1 MNQRLSRRE
10 FLRGM
15 TLAAGAMGL
24 GPAWPGSAAA
34 QATRK
39 IKYIL
44 SWAPHGGFAYSF
56 AARREGFW
64 SKRGLDVQV
73 DRGFGSGDTCK
84 NVAVGRYD
92 FGVADFGTMIT
103 SVARDLDLVCLGMI
117 SHKGQMGMLS
127 LKKTGITKPKD
138 LEGKRIGTV
147 AGSADFA
154 IWPAFVKA
162 AGIDASK
169 VKIVFMGPELRH
181 KALIEGQVDAIGA
194 FYVTDGPP
202 FLANRIDY
210 NLLLYA
216 NYGLEM
222 YSTGVITRSQ
232 LVREDPRLCQDFVDG
247 MMEGLAFSYLH
258 PERTLETH
266 LDMVREYK
274 GGETNR
280 EVVRHGIL
288 IGTYTGLADYV
299 EEHGLGWM
307 DRRLVESTHDKVAR
321 YMSLPKVPP
330 VDGLYTNRFV
340 DRVKLSRAQWKQ
352 VRESVKA
359 YAL

>member
-1 MNQRLSRRE
+1 MNRRVSRRE

-24 GPAWPGSAAA
+24 GPAWPGRAAG
-34 QATRK
+34 QAMRK
-39 IKYIL
+39 IKYTL
-44 SWAPHGGFAYSF
+44 PWAPHGGYAFSF
-56 AARREGFW
+56 VARHENYW

-73 DRGFGSGDTCK
+73 DRGFGSGDACK
-84 NVAVGRYD
+84 NVAVGRYE
-92 FGVADFGTMIT
+92 FGLADFGTMIT
-103 SVARDLDLVCLGMI
+103 AVARDLDLVCLAMV
-117 SHKGQMGMLS
+117 SHKGQMGLLS

-138 LEGKRIGTV
+138 LEGKRYGTV

-162 AGIDASK
+162 AGIDAGK
-169 VKIVFMGPELRH
+169 VKVVFMGPEIRI
-181 KALIEGQVDAIGA
+181 KALIEGQVDAIGT
-194 FYVTDGPP
+194 FYGSDAPT

-222 YSTGVITRSQ
+222 YSHGIITRSQ
-232 LVREDPRLCQDFVDG
+232 LVREDPKLCQDFVDG
-247 MMEGLAFSYLH
+247 VMEGLAFSYLH
-258 PERTLETH
+258 PERTVEIH

-280 EVVRHGIL
+280 EVARHGVL
-288 IGTYTGLADYV
+288 IGTAMGLAGYV
-299 EEHGLGWM
+299 EDHGLGWM
-307 DRRLVESTHDKVAR
+307 DRRLVEGTHDKMVR

-330 VDGLYTNRFV
+330 VDGLYTNRFA
-340 DRVKLSRAQWKQ
+340 DRVKLSRTQWKQ

-359 YAL
+359 YML